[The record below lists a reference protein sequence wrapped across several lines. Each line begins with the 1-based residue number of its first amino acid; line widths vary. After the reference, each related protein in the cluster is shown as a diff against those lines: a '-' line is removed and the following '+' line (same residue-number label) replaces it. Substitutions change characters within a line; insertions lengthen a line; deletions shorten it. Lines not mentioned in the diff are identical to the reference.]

1 MTEYVQNNS
10 RDFWLE
16 ESCFLCQSDRYAEA
30 LAYIDRAIALSSND
44 CQAWNYR
51 GNALSGMKRYGEA
64 LAAYER
70 AVAFAPEYH
79 QAWFNRGLLLIEM
92 GALSNAIESFKQAM
106 AVHLDPRY
114 LHASEGIWL
123 KKKLFAI

>member
-1 MTEYVQNNS
+1 MTECVQNNS

-16 ESCFLCQSDRYAEA
+16 EGCFLCQSARYAEA

-51 GNALSGMKRYGEA
+51 GNALSGMKGYGEA

-70 AVAFAPEYH
+70 AVTFAKRAGGNLAPEYH
-79 QAWFNRGLLLIEM
+79 QAWFNRGLLLVEM
-92 GALSNAIESFKQAM
+92 GALSRVS
-106 AVHLDPRY
+106 
-114 LHASEGIWL
+114 ASQTLLTRG
-123 KKKLFAI
+123 F